1 MLELNKL
8 MPRDWAAVAP
18 PSAGVVCLPSAGLK
32 NMSTNRSAFLLV
44 CRPFASAGSRPP
56 CCGRTSPR
64 MRGAGP
70 DRFQLPVVLLWCNW
84 GYIACTIWHA
94 HSLGLGDGDGSK
106 TDGEANRM
114 VDSNNVVNFDGKYP
128 QLSLLMLYI

>member
-70 DRFQLPVVLLWCNW
+70 DRFQLPVVLRCL
-84 GYIACTIWHA
+84 YDMACSFVRPRI
-94 HSLGLGDGDGSK
+94 GDGDGSK

-114 VDSNNVVNFDGKYP
+114 VDSNDVVNFDGKYP